1 MPVVRITDTYNISG
15 NVVENTFHYFHPT
28 HIPTASDVTA
38 LLTDFQ
44 TKYIQKV
51 KAIQTDQVTHTEL
64 AGYAYNLGYSLT
76 QTIDVDGT
84 VAVGG
89 DLTVAS
95 NLAAIIKRTLG
106 DTSLNEGGGA
116 YTGNRPLRRSHFYLG
131 GLPESFMRADGF
143 DVPAALESAYE
154 DFKDALIASV
164 TTLSAGGFTWYHNAF
179 GFELEALPPSPSF
192 PDGKP
197 MRPFVVAPVI
207 GIGGTG
213 FTKLKSRRVGS

>member
-1 MPVVRITDTYNISG
+1 MPVIRVTDVYNISG

-38 LLTDFQ
+38 LLTAFQ
-44 TKYIQKV
+44 TAYIQKV
-51 KAIQTDQVTHTEL
+51 KNIQTDQVTHTEL
-64 AGYAYNLGYSLT
+64 SGYAYNLGYSLT

-106 DTSLNEGGGA
+106 DTSLNDGGA
-116 YTGNRPLRRSHFYLG
+116 PYTGNRPIRRSHFYLG

-143 DVPAALESAYE
+143 DVPAALADEYD
-154 DFKDALIASV
+154 DFKDALIAG
-164 TTLSAGGFTWYHNAF
+164 TTPLSAGGYTWYHNAF
-179 GFELEALPPSPSF
+179 GFELPALPPSGSF

-197 MRPFVVAPVI
+197 MRPFVVAPVTN
-207 GIGGTG
+207 IGGVG
-213 FTKLKSRRVGS
+213 FTKLKSRRM